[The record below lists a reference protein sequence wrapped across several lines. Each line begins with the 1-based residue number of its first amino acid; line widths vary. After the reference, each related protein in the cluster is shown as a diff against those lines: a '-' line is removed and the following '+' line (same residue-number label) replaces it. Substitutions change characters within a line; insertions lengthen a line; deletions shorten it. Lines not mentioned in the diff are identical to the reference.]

1 MAVIAG
7 VPGVLMLEAAGV
19 RGLWALAL
27 SPVVGFSFIAILG
40 QAYAL
45 AGVASTPVTVLLP
58 VVLVPIALVVILRN
72 RVKPLRLPMLSPVA
86 LGVSLVLGL
95 ILGYSLFLSR
105 IGSADTV
112 FQAYDVTQ
120 HLNLIQAMRDS
131 GRLTSLSVSPYLSA
145 ADAAIAPADYSGFY
159 PAAWHAFCAVTG
171 MILQVSTPLLINASM
186 FYFCFLVFPSGMAA
200 FLAAVFPDAKTI
212 AVAGALATLAF
223 VSFPWEL
230 LTFGPVYPNIAGFCL
245 MPSVLAVFVRFLADG
260 ESVWSRVRTGC
271 LVLLAVVGAVL
282 CHPNV
287 VFTCIVLMAPYC
299 VSRILAA
306 CDGKSHQLVKKIGF
320 SIAFVALCLGFWLFC
335 YHLPMFEGTV
345 THYWPPYAWLFQ
357 ELVNILTVSYHNG
370 FNSEIAAQ
378 IPLGVLVVA
387 GAVVALRRRGKRWLV
402 VSYALACYI
411 LLIGASHD
419 DELRCMTAGF
429 WYSDPMR
436 LSAVAAIAAIPLAA
450 LGLEWASRFAQR
462 VVASYFRKLQDLV
475 RVAIVVP
482 VVAVAFLVVNY
493 LPEFNL
499 AGLHYEYS
507 ASEVNEINSQG
518 LDYRSWPKSVHT
530 TYGDYRRK
538 ISEVYSSNEPLDQTE
553 KVFIQKALEIIP
565 DGSLVVNNPMDGSFL
580 AYGIYDMHMYYRNFV
595 GFGGDNETSES
606 KAIRLHLSELATN
619 AEVQEAVEKVDAK
632 YVIVLRGREDEASFI
647 DLRDDYDPSLFC
659 GITSITEETPGFSL
673 VLKTGFMELYEIER

>member
-7 VPGVLMLEAAGV
+7 VPGILTLEAAGV
-19 RGLWALAL
+19 RGLWALVL
-27 SPVVGFSFIAILG
+27 SPVVGFSLVTIFG

-45 AGVASTPVTVLLP
+45 VGVVSSPLTVLLP
-58 VVLVPIALVVILRN
+58 VALIPLVLAVVLRN
-72 RVKPLRLPMLSPVA
+72 RVKTLRLPELSPVA
-86 LGVSLVLGL
+86 LVVSLVLGL
-95 ILGYSLFLSR
+95 ALGYNLFLSR
-105 IGSADTV
+105 IGAADTV

-131 GRLTSLSVSPYLSA
+131 GRLTSLGVSPYLSS

-159 PAAWHAFCAVTG
+159 PAAWHAFCAVAG

-186 FYFCFLVFPSGMAA
+186 FYFCFIVFPMGMAA
-200 FLAAVFPDAKTI
+200 FLAVVFPDSKRI
-212 AVAGALATLAF
+212 AIAGALATLAF

-245 MPSVLAVFVRFLADG
+245 MPSVLAAFVHFLADD
-260 ESVWSRVRTGC
+260 EDVWGRVRTGC
-271 LVLLAVVGAVL
+271 VVLLSVVGAAL

-287 VFTCIVLMAPYC
+287 VFTCIVLMAPHC

-306 CDGKSHQLVKKIGF
+306 CDGKPHELVKKVGF
-320 SIAFVALCLGFWLFC
+320 SLAFVALCLGFWLFC

-370 FNSEIAAQ
+370 FNTEIAAQ
-378 IPLGVLVVA
+378 IPLGLLVVA

-411 LLIGASHD
+411 LLIGASHA

-450 LGLEWASRFAQR
+450 LGLEWAVRAAQR
-462 VVASYFRKLQDLV
+462 VVAAYFKKPQDQV
-475 RVAIVVP
+475 RVAVLVP
-482 VVAVAFLVVNY
+482 VAAAAFLVVNFM
-493 LPEFNL
+493 PEFNL
-499 AGLHYEYS
+499 AGLHNEYS
-507 ASEVNEINSQG
+507 ASEVNEINSQN

-530 TYGDYRRK
+530 TFGDFRRK
-538 ISEVYSSNEPLDQTE
+538 ISDTYASSEPLDHTE
-553 KVFIQKALEIIP
+553 EVFIQKAMGIVPE
-565 DGSLVVNNPMDGSFL
+565 GSLVVNNPMDGSFL
-580 AYGIYDMHMYYRNFV
+580 AYGIYDLRVYYRNFV
-595 GFGGDNETSES
+595 GFGGDNETDES
-606 KAIRLHLSELATN
+606 KAIRLHLSEYATN
-619 AEVQEAVEKVDAK
+619 AEVQEAVDKVDAK

-647 DLRDDYDPSLFC
+647 DLRDDYDPTLFC